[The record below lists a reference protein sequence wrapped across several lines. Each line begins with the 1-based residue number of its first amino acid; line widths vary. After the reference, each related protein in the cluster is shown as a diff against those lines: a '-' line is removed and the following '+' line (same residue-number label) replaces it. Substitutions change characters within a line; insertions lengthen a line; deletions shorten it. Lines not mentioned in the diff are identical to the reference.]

1 MSMHITCN
9 VANMYLIWRSDPDCQ
24 RCKKDI
30 NRHVK
35 NVLYSVFLYF
45 VFILVVIN
53 TSLQNPTQYLSLQV
67 NSICKLI
74 TKLCC
79 TWMLLHLTGSRTH
92 VYWLSSIYF
101 NFHPCFICS
110 PANMLNLST
119 NKTIST
125 NAFLKYFFR
134 NFFYFVTKQV
144 KLICIF

>member
-1 MSMHITCN
+1 MAKWYWLPKM
-9 VANMYLIWRSDPDCQ
+9 Q
-24 RCKKDI
+24 K
-30 NRHVK
+30 RHK
-35 NVLYSVFLYF
+35 SPCEKCTLQCFLYF

-92 VYWLSSIYF
+92 VYWMSSIYF
-101 NFHPCFICS
+101 NFHLCFICS
-110 PANMLNLST
+110 PANMLNLTT
-119 NKTIST
+119 NKTISI

-144 KLICIF
+144 KLICIFNFLINYAFHQKE